1 MAINIIIVYNTY
13 QHTCMLLIMFLF
25 LCMFLQYLLFL
36 KSCFYLMQ
44 VAQDSV
50 IQLEQRKQMFENQLR
65 ELEWRLEQESK
76 VVQYFNTDNNVTI
89 LCD

>member
-1 MAINIIIVYNTY
+1 
-13 QHTCMLLIMFLF
+13 
-25 LCMFLQYLLFL
+25 
-36 KSCFYLMQ
+36 MQ

-89 LCD
+89 LCDWLSCLWVRLVVEVACK